1 MRWGRKWHMDKIRLL
16 LVDDHEVV
24 RTGLK
29 TFLET
34 LGRFEVVAEAAS
46 GMEAIQRTL
55 ETNPAIVL
63 MDISMPD
70 MDGLEATRQLRK
82 MCPASQV
89 LALTVHDD
97 KHYFMEML
105 AAGASGYLTKQAAA
119 EELVAAIDAIA
130 EGHVYLQPALARW
143 LLEDYQWLSNRRG
156 MTTAA
161 PVEEPQ
167 AEPTSLD
174 VLSARERQVL
184 ELVAQG
190 YSNVDIGRQL
200 NLSHKTIARHRERIM
215 KKLNLHSRT
224 ELVKYAIRTRLI
236 TLE

>member
-1 MRWGRKWHMDKIRLL
+1 MEPITLL

-29 TFLET
+29 AFLESK
-34 LGRFEVVAEAAS
+34 GRFRVVAEAAS

-55 ETNPAIVL
+55 ATNPAIVV
-63 MDISMPD
+63 MDISMPG

-105 AAGASGYLTKQAAA
+105 ASGASGYLTKQAAA
-119 EELVAAIDAIA
+119 DELVAALDAIA
-130 EGHVYLQPALARW
+130 EGNVYLQPALARW
-143 LLEDYQWLSNRRG
+143 LLEDYQWLSNRPSP
-156 MTTAA
+156 MVAA
-161 PVEEPQ
+161 TVEEPQ
-167 AEPTSLD
+167 AQPTSLD

-184 ELVAQG
+184 ELVAEG
-190 YSNVDIGRQL
+190 YSNVDIGQRL

-215 KKLNLHSRT
+215 NKLNLHSRT
-224 ELVKYAIRTRLI
+224 ELVKFAIRTQLI
-236 TLE
+236 SLG

>member
-1 MRWGRKWHMDKIRLL
+1 MDKIRLL

-29 TFLET
+29 TFLESQ
-34 LGRFEVVAEAAS
+34 GRFEVVAEAAS

-55 ETNPAIVL
+55 EMNPAIVL
-63 MDISMPD
+63 MDISMPG
-70 MDGLEATRQLRK
+70 MDGLEATRQLKK
-82 MCPASQV
+82 MCPGSQI

-119 EELVAAIDAIA
+119 EELVSALEAIA
-130 EGHVYLQPALARW
+130 EGNVYLQPALARW
-143 LLEDYQWLSNRRG
+143 LLEDYQWLSSRRS
-156 MTTAA
+156 AA
-161 PVEEPQ
+161 AAAAIEEPQ
-167 AEPTSLD
+167 VEPTSLD

-184 ELVAQG
+184 EMVAQG
-190 YSNVDIGRQL
+190 QSNLEIGQQL
-200 NLSHKTIARHRERIM
+200 GLSHKTIARHRERIM

-224 ELVKYAIRTRLI
+224 ELVKFAIRTRLI
-236 TLE
+236 TL